1 MIFEESE
8 NSPWPWCD
16 WLDLVSPGGGG
27 ELLPGGVGGGV
38 VGGGGR
44 EQGRGREVL
53 KIRISKER

>member
-1 MIFEESE
+1 MIVEESE

-53 KIRISKER
+53 KI